1 MDAGAIELGA
11 GWNMS
16 TCSLASHV
24 PNPKRAD
31 VNLDTGAKDLCVWAV
46 AGVDR
51 EGEHANKLAKKIN
64 CA

>member
-1 MDAGAIELGA
+1 
-11 GWNMS
+11 MS